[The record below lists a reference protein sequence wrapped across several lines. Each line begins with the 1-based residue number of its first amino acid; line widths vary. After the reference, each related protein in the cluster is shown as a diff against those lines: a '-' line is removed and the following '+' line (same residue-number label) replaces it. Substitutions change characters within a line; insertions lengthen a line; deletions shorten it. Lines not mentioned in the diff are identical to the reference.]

1 MSSFEASVR
10 ANTTQFVKD
19 IKTVA
24 SKTTVTVKVKPEG
37 GTDTITSSMTKTI
50 DASNKLT
57 TSIKKVDGAGKL
69 LSTTMT
75 TSSKAVKGMGR
86 DFLDTLGKVAKFG
99 AVTAILGAFTK
110 SVTEAIRAVKE
121 FDKAQTDYLKVS
133 DLSGE
138 ALDNYTKK
146 LGDLGASVART
157 TTEMILASSE
167 FKKSGYT
174 DEQSAQLAKV
184 ASMFQNV
191 ADSEISAGDSASFII
206 SQMKAFNISAEDSMS
221 IIDSINEVSNT
232 FAVSSTDISSG
243 LTKAS
248 ASMATYG
255 NTSSQ
260 TIGLISAG
268 TEIMTGQAGKIS
280 RGLISVGANL
290 IKLADGA
297 GELKYAVDGTTKSI
311 KLFDKAGELKS
322 TYQILSE
329 ISEGWNQMSTA
340 EQSSLAVSLA
350 G

>member
-1 MSSFEASVR
+1 MSFFEASVR

-37 GTDTITSSMTKTI
+37 GTESLTSSMTKTM
-50 DASNKLT
+50 DASGKLT
-57 TSIKKVDGAGKL
+57 TSLKKVDGAGKL

-86 DFLDTLGKVAKFG
+86 DFLDTFGKVAKFG
-99 AVTAILGAFTK
+99 AITSIIGLFTK
-110 SVTEAIRAVKE
+110 GMYEAVQVVKE

-138 ALDNYTKK
+138 ALDDYTKK
-146 LGDLGASVART
+146 LGDLGTSVART
-157 TTEMILASSE
+157 TTEMIQASAE

-191 ADSEISAGDSASFII
+191 ADSELSASDSASFII
-206 SQMKAFNISAEDSMS
+206 SQMKAFNITAEDSIS
-221 IIDSINEVSNT
+221 IVDSVNEVSNT

-260 TIGLISAG
+260 TIGLISAWNRNYDWASWKNFSWSYFG
-268 TEIMTGQAGKIS
+268 GSELNQAC
-280 RGLISVGANL
+280 
-290 IKLADGA
+290 
-297 GELKYAVDGTTKSI
+297 
-311 KLFDKAGELKS
+311 
-322 TYQILSE
+322 
-329 ISEGWNQMSTA
+329 
-340 EQSSLAVSLA
+340 
-350 G
+350 